1 MAIFNSY
8 VKLPEGIPC
17 YTQLLASNV
26 QFIQFIRA
34 ALGSHTAW
42 ESLAPGWLWERWR
55 LAPGGCDPI
64 TPKNPIGWILRM
76 DILNEKQRKPLK
88 MIIGYLWFIKMLI
101 GYLWLLN
108 NQIISF
114 FDFGYL

>member
-1 MAIFNSY
+1 MVIFNSY
-8 VKLPEGIPC
+8 VKLPEGNLHVIS
-17 YTQLLASNV
+17 QLYPVIKPVLNV

-55 LAPGGCDPI
+55 LAPGDGCNPR

-76 DILNEKQRKPLK
+76 DILNDKQITIK
-88 MIIGYLWFIKMLI
+88 IIFW
-101 GYLWLLN
+101 
-108 NQIISF
+108 ISMVIE
-114 FDFGYL
+114 